1 MPIDLER
8 ARQLAI
14 KGLQDRFG
22 NSIEL
27 VRIESLHGPAYG
39 FDPAGWL
46 LFSVHRRNVLMVGG
60 DWTVAIHPETGE
72 FRDLGRLGD

>member
-1 MPIDLER
+1 MPIDMER

-14 KGLQDRFG
+14 KGLQDRLG

-27 VRIESLHGPAYG
+27 VHIESLHGPAYR
-39 FDPAGWL
+39 FDSADWL
-46 LFSVHRRNVLMVGG
+46 LFSVHRRDVFKVCG